1 MIVVA
6 VITSRG
12 ARRVTISAVSSSLT
26 SSIVSAGVAAFLVH
40 CRIQLAAVTA
50 CIIFA
55 SRTFIWSD
63 NFTNLHGMVGRCTGC
78 YILERRGAA
87 IALPATKKYSFQRSV
102 FLIWECPDERVS
114 LASGN
119 YDIAERSEL
128 LTRAAQFLDYSSRI
142 VFISHGNLQTGNR
155 IVQPLHARF
164 TITLVVCF

>member
-26 SSIVSAGVAAFLVH
+26 SSIVSAGVATFLVH

-78 YILERRGAA
+78 YIPEFRGAA
-87 IALPATKKYSFQRSV
+87 IALPVTKQYILERFV
-102 FLIWECPDERVS
+102 LLIWECPEERVS
-114 LASGN
+114 LASVN
-119 YDIAERSEL
+119 YDIAERFQL
-128 LTRAAQFLDYSSRI
+128 GTNAALFLDYSSRV
-142 VFISHGNLQTGNR
+142 VFVSRGHL
-155 IVQPLHARF
+155 
-164 TITLVVCF
+164 